1 MLLFDPSVGCSPEKW
16 EQVLKKIGIK
26 ATVMIVNQ
34 QNSAEKNVVAASR
47 ADIGKGNG
55 GYSII
60 EMLGV
65 AAILVILTAI
75 SIPYA
80 YNYNKLYRTEDQAL
94 KIIDMMQEAGQ
105 RALTRRRTVRFEIDL
120 TENKMHIIDEPTTG
134 PHQLIRSVDL
144 LSPHEVMV
152 DETPSGITTPS
163 PPDYPIAE
171 FTNDNFGHTKPDGSA
186 VTGNKVWQARYRSN
200 GSVIGPDSTPVPLNA
215 TLILWPPKPGDPTV
229 ANSLGE
235 VRALTLFAGSGAMK
249 YWKYTGT
256 EFISH

>member
-1 MLLFDPSVGCSPEKW
+1 
-16 EQVLKKIGIK
+16 
-26 ATVMIVNQ
+26 MIVNQ
-34 QNSAEKNVVAASR
+34 QKSAGKNGAAVSL
-47 ADIGKGNG
+47 ASSSKGNG

-65 AAILVILTAI
+65 VAILVVLTAI

-134 PHQLIRSVDL
+134 PHELIRSVDL
-144 LSPHEVMV
+144 LPTYEVMV

-163 PPDYPIAE
+163 PPDYPVAE
-171 FTNDNFGHTKPDGSA
+171 FLSDNFGHTKPDGTA
-186 VTGNKVWQARYRSN
+186 VVGNTVWQARYRSN
-200 GSVIGPDSTPVPLNA
+200 GSVIGPDATPVPLNA
-215 TLILWPPKPGDPTV
+215 TLILWPPKPGEPTE

-249 YWKYTGT
+249 YWKYNGT
-256 EFISH
+256 EFVSH